1 MPAKIGETRGRVVNT
16 PYGTRVYYKPS
27 LRRMVFR
34 KPGVHRR
41 STKVI
46 ARNEKVAAAKPAAKC
61 KGLPWDK
68 FVVCLSE
75 QMKAVK

>member
-1 MPAKIGETRGRVVNT
+1 MPAKLGETPGRVVNT

-27 LRRMVFR
+27 MRKVIFR

-46 ARNEKVAAAKPAAKC
+46 ERNEKVAAAKPATRC
-61 KGLPWDK
+61 KGKPWPE
-68 FVVCLSE
+68 FVACLSE
-75 QMKAVK
+75 EMKKV